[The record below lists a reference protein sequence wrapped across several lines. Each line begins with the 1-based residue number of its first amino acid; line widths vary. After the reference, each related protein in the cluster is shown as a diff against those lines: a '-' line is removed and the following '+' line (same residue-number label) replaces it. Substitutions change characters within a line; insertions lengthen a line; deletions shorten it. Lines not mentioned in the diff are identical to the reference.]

1 LSVKLQAIV
10 SATGAVPEKVVDFWE
25 VVFGVL
31 ACELAA
37 CYRHALAFRKIIV

>member
-1 LSVKLQAIV
+1 MV
-10 SATGAVPEKVVDFWE
+10 SATGAVPEKVVNFW

-37 CYRHALAFRKIIV
+37 CYRHVLAFRKIIV